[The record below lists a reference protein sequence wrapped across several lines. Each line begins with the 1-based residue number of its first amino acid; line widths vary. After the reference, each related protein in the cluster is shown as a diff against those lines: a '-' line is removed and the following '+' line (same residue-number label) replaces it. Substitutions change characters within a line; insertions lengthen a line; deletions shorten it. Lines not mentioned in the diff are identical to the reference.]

1 MPLLR
6 YVIALVVRAVVGIA
20 GLALFAYGAVYVGGS
35 LFMLTQ
41 MWGGLSQTGDTPPIS
56 FLVQHFGLYGGI
68 AAVGIFLMVVA
79 IRGAIARIRAGLPT
93 EDEGVGASPLSR
105 MMNVVIY
112 GAGFLF
118 GAVTVAINIVPG
130 TEMAMFVARGVTVE
144 AKILGFDKTDEPGV
158 WNARYTFTTKDGQTI
173 TDSVKTERSQSVPS
187 TQWLKTLDLVYLESD
202 PSQHKPLLGYSHSS
216 FVFFIVTRLLIAL
229 VGLWGLLKNVSPTPK
244 VPESDRP
251 DLGARATSTSKFAPS
266 APTPAPLHRSGPS
279 AASRRATFGRRG
291 A

>member
-6 YVIALVVRAVVGIA
+6 YVIALVVRAIVGIA
-20 GLALFAYGAVYVGGS
+20 GLALFAYGATFVGGS
-35 LFMLTQ
+35 LFLLTQ
-41 MWGGLSQTGDTPPIS
+41 WWGGLSQTGDTPPIS

-105 MMNVVIY
+105 MLNIVIY
-112 GAGFLF
+112 GLGFLY
-118 GAVTVAINIVPG
+118 GAITVAINIIPG

-144 AKILGFDKTDEPGV
+144 AKILGFDKTDEAGV
-158 WNARYTFTTKDGQTI
+158 WNTRYTFTTKSGQTI
-173 TDSVKTERSQSVPS
+173 IDSVKTEPSQSVPS
-187 TQWLKTLDLVYLESD
+187 TQWLKALDVVYLESD

-229 VGLWGLLKNVSPTPK
+229 VGLWGLLKNAAPTPK
-244 VPESDRP
+244 APAEEGP
-251 DLGARATSTSKFAPS
+251 DLEARVMMASRFAPS
-266 APTPAPLHRSGPS
+266 APASAVPPRPGPS
-279 AASRRATFGRRG
+279 ADSRRATFGRRG